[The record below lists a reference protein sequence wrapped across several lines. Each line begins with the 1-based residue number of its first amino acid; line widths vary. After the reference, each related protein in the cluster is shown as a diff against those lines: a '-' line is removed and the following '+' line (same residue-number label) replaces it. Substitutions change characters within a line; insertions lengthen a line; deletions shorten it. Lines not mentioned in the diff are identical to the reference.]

1 MYRIAFVANV
11 GQWVIKLQNWYFG
24 WDTVR
29 LPDGDVAY
37 FKFHWEA
44 LKHVNSV
51 GIDKVYTDYTEL
63 ARASIYR

>member
-1 MYRIAFVANV
+1 MYRIAFVASV
-11 GQWVIKLQNWYFG
+11 GHWVIKLQNWYFG
-24 WDTVR
+24 WDTVKQ
-29 LPDGDVAY
+29 PDGDVAY

-44 LKHVNSV
+44 QKYVNSV